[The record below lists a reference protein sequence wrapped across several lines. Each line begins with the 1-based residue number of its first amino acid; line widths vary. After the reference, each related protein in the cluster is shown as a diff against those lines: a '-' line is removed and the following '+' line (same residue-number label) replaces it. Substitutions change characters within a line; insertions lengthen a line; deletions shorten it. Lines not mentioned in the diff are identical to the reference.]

1 MSRIF
6 PVLPKIS
13 ENLTPLPLHLAISE
27 QLRSQIIEGVFPSG
41 EQLPSEHQLM
51 SQFQVSRITV
61 RRAIANLVSQG
72 LVVSQRGRG
81 VFVKPQQKV
90 TRSLS
95 SPLSFFDAD
104 FGTDLAQQGVTT
116 SFQDLSFEAVRATD
130 EVIASL
136 QLELDQ
142 QWAYCQKKVI
152 WIDRIPVALDVAYV
166 PLELGRR
173 MANELQSGLTYSTLD
188 RNGILIERVEVRM
201 ECTHAA
207 HEVSTHLETC
217 LGAPLLVNRYVAY
230 TSGDRPVICGETLS
244 RADRLCYSIV
254 LTKEQLGES

>member
-1 MSRIF
+1 MLRIF

-27 QLRSQIIEGVFPSG
+27 QLRAQIVEGVFPPG

-51 SQFQVSRITV
+51 LQFQVSRITV

-72 LVVSQRGRG
+72 LVVSQRGKG

-95 SPLSFFDAD
+95 NLLSLFNA
-104 FGTDLAQQGVTT
+104 DLAQQDVAT
-116 SFQDLSFEAVRATD
+116 SFQSLSFEAVRATD
-130 EVIASL
+130 EVAASL
-136 QLELDQ
+136 QLGLDQ
-142 QWAYCQKKVI
+142 PWVYCHKKVI
-152 WIDRIPVALDVAYV
+152 WVDQIPVALDVTYV
-166 PLELGRR
+166 PQELGKKV
-173 MANELQSGLTYSTLD
+173 ADELQSGLVYPTLD
-188 RNGILIERVEVRM
+188 GKGVLIERVEVQM

-207 HEVSTHLETC
+207 HEVSTSLETC

-254 LTKEQLGES
+254 LTKGQS